1 MFRVLQNSSTTEI
14 ILKLEILSNSHAIL
28 KKPPKH
34 QNKTKLTQPNPHAF
48 NSMDRIQRD
57 AIAVSAV

>member
-1 MFRVLQNSSTTEI
+1 MLSKKMPKTPKQNQTHTTT
-14 ILKLEILSNSHAIL
+14 
-28 KKPPKH
+28 PP
-34 QNKTKLTQPNPHAF
+34 AF